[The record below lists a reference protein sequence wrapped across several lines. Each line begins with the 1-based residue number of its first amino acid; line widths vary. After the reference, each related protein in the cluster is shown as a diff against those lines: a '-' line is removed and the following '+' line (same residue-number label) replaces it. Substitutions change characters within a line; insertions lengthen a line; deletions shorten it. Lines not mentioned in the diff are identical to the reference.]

1 MVDLATKLNRWHKKY
16 GRHDLPWQQKG
27 PYETWISEVML
38 QQTQVGVVIPYFKK
52 FLKSFPTVEAL
63 ANASQDDV
71 LAHWAGLGYYSRA
84 RNLHD
89 TARRIKT
96 EYQGNFP
103 ADLSR
108 LVSLPGIGR
117 STAGAIL
124 SLGLNQRGVIQDGN
138 VRRVLARLFLV
149 EGDLTKAKQQKILWE
164 LANQLTPLEPARAKI
179 HTQAMMDLGALLC
192 KRRNPVCEACPFR
205 TDCQALQTSRVDQL
219 PQPKK
224 IKSQN
229 AQLWIVLQLIETSG
243 RTLFIRRP
251 DEEIWGGLYTPL
263 IGKSLLD
270 LSQKYQLPEAT
281 EGEFQSSIKH
291 TFSHFK
297 VTLDHY
303 ILRIKTSNQIGIG
316 EWVDARAFRKGV
328 PTPIR
333 KLIEPMEYSN
343 DT

>member
-1 MVDLATKLNRWHKKY
+1 MVKLATKLSRWHKKH
-16 GRHDLPWQQKG
+16 GRYSLPWQKKG

-38 QQTQVGVVIPYFKK
+38 QQTQVSVVIPYYNK

-84 RNLHD
+84 RNLHYA
-89 TARRIKT
+89 ARIIKT
-96 EYQGNFP
+96 EFQKNFP
-103 ADLSR
+103 SDLDT

-138 VRRVLARLFLV
+138 VRRVLARLFSI
-149 EGDLTKAKQQKILWE
+149 EGDLTKVKKQKVLWG
-164 LANQLTPLEPARAKI
+164 LADLLTPLEPALAKV
-179 HTQAMMDLGALLC
+179 HTQAMMDLGALVC
-192 KRRNPVCEACPFR
+192 KRRKPVCEACPLR
-205 TDCQALQTSRVDQL
+205 TDCQALKTNRVHQL

-224 IKSQN
+224 IKNQDE
-229 AQLWIVLQLIETSG
+229 QLWIVLQLIEVSG

-251 DEEIWGGLYTPL
+251 DEAIWGGLYTPL

-270 LSQKYQLPEAT
+270 LSKKYEIPEAI
-281 EGEFQSSIKH
+281 EGEFQRSIKH

-303 ILRIKTSNQIGIG
+303 ILRINTTNQIAIG
-316 EWVDARAFRKGV
+316 EWADTKVFRKGV
-328 PTPIR
+328 PAPIR
-333 KLIEPMEYSN
+333 KLIEQTE
-343 DT
+343 